1 MKCKNSVL
9 EKIVPMLTD
18 VVIRSCDFT
27 NNVNN
32 KNYNYLN
39 NRQQFNNINFCA
51 KNDVLVKKTVTTRK
65 TYFFNLLNKIK
76 LLFKNKQNIEN
87 AKRAGISL
95 EEYERNLEIVC
106 PKHVRNYEFTDFM
119 PMGCFPDCSDIKGIE
134 REFEAMLK
142 RIEFWQTKKNI
153 NIFNKEDENQIK
165 TMINK
170 IKDKISKQKEITD
183 DELEEIGDFWNSK
196 VLYPYC

>member
-1 MKCKNSVL
+1 MS
-9 EKIVPMLTD
+9 TD
-18 VVIRSCDFT
+18 VTVKGCDLK
-27 NNVNN
+27 NDVNT
-32 KNYNYLN
+32 KNYNYFN
-39 NRQQFNNINFCA
+39 NRQQYNNINFCA
-51 KNDVLVKKTVTTRK
+51 KYDVFVKKTGTTN
-65 TYFFNLLNKIK
+65 TTSFLNLFNKIK
-76 LLFKNKQNIEN
+76 LLFKNKQYIEN

-106 PKHVRNYEFTDFM
+106 PKHIRNYEFTDFM
-119 PMGCFPDCSDIKGIE
+119 PMGCFPDYRDIKGIE